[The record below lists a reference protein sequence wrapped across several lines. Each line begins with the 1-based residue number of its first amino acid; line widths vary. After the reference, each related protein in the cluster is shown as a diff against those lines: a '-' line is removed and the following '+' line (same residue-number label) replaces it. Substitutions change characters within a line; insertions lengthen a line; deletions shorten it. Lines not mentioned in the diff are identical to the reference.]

1 MDRTLELQNLL
12 DTGQY
17 FKMICGAGN
26 EDTEEVRRLAM
37 IYTLAGAKGLDI
49 STTPSVVLAAVDGI
63 NRAYEIA
70 DKLNI
75 DIGIKPFIM
84 ISVGMPGDHHVR
96 KAYIHEDLCI
106 KCGLCVAPVCPTV
119 AIEPIEIKVETA
131 FVIEEKCIGCGACSA
146 VCPIMDCI
154 TYSHNDKLLEEL
166 LPHCIELGAENI
178 ELHAAVAETDV
189 IMKEWETVIKSNPDG
204 HNSMCLD
211 RLHIG
216 NFELKNRIE
225 KALEM
230 TKPGLMILQADGYPM
245 SGGQDDFNTTLQA
258 VATADV
264 VNKNFNMRLNKKT
277 KQLQYTRRKKLNV
290 VLSGG
295 TNTLTADLAVQGDVR
310 FQGVAVGTFAR
321 NLIYDRIKTNY
332 PYDDDNFYKDYDNIK
347 QAYLIGKKL
356 VDSNINKGEG
366 YAGKTY
372 IRS

>member
-225 KALEM
+225 KALEK
-230 TKPGLMILQADGYPM
+230 TKPGLMIIQADGYPM

-347 QAYLIGKKL
+347 QAYLIGKNL

>member
-1 MDRTLELQNLL
+1 VNRTLELQNLL

-37 IYTLAGAKGLDI
+37 IYTLSGAKGLDI

-70 DKLNI
+70 PKLDI

-96 KAYIHEDLCI
+96 KAFIHEDLCI

-131 FVIEEKCIGCGACSA
+131 YVIEEKCIGCGACSA
-146 VCPIMDCI
+146 ICPISDCI

-189 IMKEWETVIKSNPDG
+189 IMKEWETVIKSNPNG

-245 SGGQDDFNTTLQA
+245 SGGQNDFNTTLQA

-264 VNKNFNMRLNKKT
+264 VNKNFNMRLNRKN
-277 KQLQYTRRKKLNV
+277 KQLQYMRRKKLNV

-295 TNTLTADLAVQGDVR
+295 TNKLTADLAVQGDVR

-321 NLIYDRIKTNY
+321 NLIYDNIKSKY
-332 PYDDDNFYKDYDNIK
+332 SYEDDSFYKDYDNIK
-347 QAYLIGKKL
+347 EAYLIGKNL

>member
-347 QAYLIGKKL
+347 QAYLIGKNL

>member
-1 MDRTLELQNLL
+1 MTRPEQLQELLHTN
-12 DTGQY
+12 QY

-26 EDTEEVRRLAM
+26 EDTEEVRRLTM
-37 IYTLAGAKGLDI
+37 IYTLAGAKGFDI
-49 STTPSVVLAAVDGI
+49 SATPEVVKAAMNGI
-63 NRAYEIA
+63 DRAYDISS
-70 DKLNI
+70 KFNI
-75 DIGIKPFIM
+75 DIGIRPYIM
-84 ISVGMPGDHHVR
+84 VSVGMPGDHHVR
-96 KAYIHEDLCI
+96 KALINDDTCI
-106 KCGLCVAPVCPTV
+106 KCGLCVAPVCPTE
-119 AIEPIEIKVETA
+119 AIEPIQIRVETA
-131 FVIEEKCIGCGACSA
+131 FVITEKCIGCGACSA
-146 VCPIMDCI
+146 VCPIVECI

-347 QAYLIGKKL
+347 QAYLIGKNL

>member
-75 DIGIKPFIM
+75 DIGTKPYIM

-347 QAYLIGKKL
+347 QAYLIGKNL

>member
-146 VCPIMDCI
+146 VCPIMYCI

-347 QAYLIGKKL
+347 QAYLIGKNL

>member
-1 MDRTLELQNLL
+1 
-12 DTGQY
+12 
-17 FKMICGAGN
+17 
-26 EDTEEVRRLAM
+26 
-37 IYTLAGAKGLDI
+37 
-49 STTPSVVLAAVDGI
+49 
-63 NRAYEIA
+63 
-70 DKLNI
+70 
-75 DIGIKPFIM
+75 
-84 ISVGMPGDHHVR
+84 
-96 KAYIHEDLCI
+96 
-106 KCGLCVAPVCPTV
+106 
-119 AIEPIEIKVETA
+119 
-131 FVIEEKCIGCGACSA
+131 
-146 VCPIMDCI
+146 
-154 TYSHNDKLLEEL
+154 
-166 LPHCIELGAENI
+166 
-178 ELHAAVAETDV
+178 
-189 IMKEWETVIKSNPDG
+189 
-204 HNSMCLD
+204 MCLD

-347 QAYLIGKKL
+347 QAYLIGKNL

>member
-70 DKLNI
+70 HKLNI

-332 PYDDDNFYKDYDNIK
+332 SYDDDNFYKDYDNIK
-347 QAYLIGKKL
+347 QAYLIGKNL

>member
-131 FVIEEKCIGCGACSA
+131 FVIEEN
-146 VCPIMDCI
+146 V
-154 TYSHNDKLLEEL
+154 L
-166 LPHCIELGAENI
+166 
-178 ELHAAVAETDV
+178 V
-189 IMKEWETVIKSNPDG
+189 
-204 HNSMCLD
+204 
-211 RLHIG
+211 
-216 NFELKNRIE
+216 
-225 KALEM
+225 
-230 TKPGLMILQADGYPM
+230 
-245 SGGQDDFNTTLQA
+245 
-258 VATADV
+258 
-264 VNKNFNMRLNKKT
+264 
-277 KQLQYTRRKKLNV
+277 V
-290 VLSGG
+290 VLVVG
-295 TNTLTADLAVQGDVR
+295 VVR
-310 FQGVAVGTFAR
+310 LWIV
-321 NLIYDRIKTNY
+321 
-332 PYDDDNFYKDYDNIK
+332 
-347 QAYLIGKKL
+347 
-356 VDSNINKGEG
+356 
-366 YAGKTY
+366 
-372 IRS
+372 

>member
-154 TYSHNDKLLEEL
+154 TYSHNDKLLDEL

-347 QAYLIGKKL
+347 QAYLIGKNL

>member
-75 DIGIKPFIM
+75 DIGTKPYIM

-321 NLIYDRIKTNY
+321 NLIYDNIKSKY
-332 PYDDDNFYKDYDNIK
+332 SYEDDSFYKDYDNIK
-347 QAYLIGKKL
+347 EAYLIGKNL

>member
-17 FKMICGAGN
+17 FKMVSGAGN

-347 QAYLIGKKL
+347 QAYLIGKNL

>member
-154 TYSHNDKLLEEL
+154 TYSHNDKLLEDL

-347 QAYLIGKKL
+347 QAYLIGKNL

>member
-26 EDTEEVRRLAM
+26 EDTEEVRRLDM

-347 QAYLIGKKL
+347 QAYLIGKNL

>member
-49 STTPSVVLAAVDGI
+49 STTPSVVLAAVDCI

-131 FVIEEKCIGCGACSA
+131 FVIEEKCIGCSACSA

-347 QAYLIGKKL
+347 QAYLIGKNL

>member
-1 MDRTLELQNLL
+1 MNRTLELQNLL

-37 IYTLAGAKGLDI
+37 IYTLSGAKGLDI

-70 DKLNI
+70 PKLDI

-96 KAYIHEDLCI
+96 KAFIHEDLCI

-131 FVIEEKCIGCGACSA
+131 YVIEEKCIGCGACSA
-146 VCPIMDCI
+146 VCPISDCI

-189 IMKEWETVIKSNPDG
+189 IMKEWETVIKSNPNG

-245 SGGQDDFNTTLQA
+245 SGGQNDFNTTLQA

-264 VNKNFNMRLNKKT
+264 VNKNFNMRLNRKN
-277 KQLQYTRRKKLNV
+277 KQLQYMRRKKLNV

-295 TNTLTADLAVQGDVR
+295 TNKLTADLAVQGDVR

-321 NLIYDRIKTNY
+321 NLIYDNIKSKY
-332 PYDDDNFYKDYDNIK
+332 SYEDDSFYKDYDNIK
-347 QAYLIGKKL
+347 EAYLIGKNL

>member
-230 TKPGLMILQADGYPM
+230 TKPGVMILQADGYPM

-347 QAYLIGKKL
+347 QAYLIGKNL

>member
-75 DIGIKPFIM
+75 DIGTKPFIM

-230 TKPGLMILQADGYPM
+230 AKPGLMILQADGYPM

-321 NLIYDRIKTNY
+321 NLIYDRIKANY
-332 PYDDDNFYKDYDNIK
+332 SYDDDNFYKDYDNIK
-347 QAYLIGKKL
+347 HAYLIGKNL

>member
-295 TNTLTADLAVQGDVR
+295 PNTLTADLAVQGDVR

-347 QAYLIGKKL
+347 QAYLIGKNL

>member
-75 DIGIKPFIM
+75 DIGTKPYIM

-264 VNKNFNMRLNKKT
+264 VNKNFNMRLNRKN
-277 KQLQYTRRKKLNV
+277 KQLQYMRRKKLNV

-295 TNTLTADLAVQGDVR
+295 TNKLTADLAVQGDVR

-321 NLIYDRIKTNY
+321 NLIYDNIKSKY
-332 PYDDDNFYKDYDNIK
+332 SYEDDSFYKDYDNIK
-347 QAYLIGKKL
+347 EAYLIGKNL

>member
-75 DIGIKPFIM
+75 DIGTKPFIM

-230 TKPGLMILQADGYPM
+230 AKPGLMILQADGYPM

-347 QAYLIGKKL
+347 QAYLIGKNL

>member
-1 MDRTLELQNLL
+1 MTRQEQLQELFHNN
-12 DTGQY
+12 QY

-49 STTPSVVLAAVDGI
+49 STTPDVVKAAMDGI
-63 NRAYEIA
+63 DRAYDVS
-70 DKLNI
+70 DKLGI
-75 DIGIKPFIM
+75 DIGVRPYVM
-84 ISVGMPGDHHVR
+84 VSVGMPGDHHVR
-96 KAYIHEDLCI
+96 KAFIHEDMCV
-106 KCGLCVAPVCPTV
+106 KCGLCVAPVCPTE

-131 FVIEEKCIGCGACSA
+131 FVITEKCIGCGACSA
-146 VCPIMDCI
+146 VCPIVECI
-154 TYSHNDKLLEEL
+154 TYSHNEKALEEL
-166 LPHCIELGAENI
+166 LPQCIELGAENI

-189 IMKEWETVIKSNPDG
+189 IMKEWEMVVKANPDG

-225 KALEM
+225 KALDM

-245 SGGQDDFNTTLQA
+245 SGGRNDFNTTLQA

-264 VNKNFNMRLNKKT
+264 VNKQFNMRLNKKD
-277 KQLQYTRRKKLNV
+277 KQLIYKRRRQLNV

-295 TNTLTADLAVQGDVR
+295 TNSLTADLAVQGNVR

-321 NLIYDRIKTNY
+321 NLIYKHIKDV
-332 PYDDDNFYKDYDNIK
+332 YDYNDNGFYNDLNNIRE
-347 QAYLIGKKL
+347 AYLIGKEL
-356 VDSNINKGEG
+356 VDSNINKGESYG
-366 YAGKTY
+366 SNTY

>member
-49 STTPSVVLAAVDGI
+49 STTRSVVLAAVDGI

-347 QAYLIGKKL
+347 QAYLIGKNL